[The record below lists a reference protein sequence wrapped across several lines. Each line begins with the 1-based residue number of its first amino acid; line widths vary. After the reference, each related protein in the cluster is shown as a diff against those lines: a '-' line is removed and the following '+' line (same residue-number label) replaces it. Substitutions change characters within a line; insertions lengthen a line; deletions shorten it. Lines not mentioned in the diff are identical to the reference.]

1 MSALTPVAGY
11 PAHAVMEYSRWR
23 NQHGVPFTDWRGRC
37 GAQGTS
43 SGHGPF
49 NKAGSARNR
58 ELCSKCF
65 PGGLHNAVDDTPP
78 NKVEGRFNYT

>member
-11 PAHAVMEYSRWR
+11 PVHAVAEYARWR
-23 NQHGVPFTDWRGRC
+23 NRYETPFTDWRGRC
-37 GAQGTS
+37 GAVGTN

-49 NKAGSARNR
+49 NQAGSARKR
-58 ELCSKCF
+58 ELCPKCF
-65 PGGLHNAVDDTPP
+65 PGGFHNAVHDIPP